1 MIISQSIKTY
11 VAVYLLSFGELFLF
25 SSCLFKQG
33 EGLKTPKIKIHHSP
47 EDLLASLERKEL
59 VGVLPNL
66 EFYQKFKGDFLYKD
80 PFIWSE
86 FFAFNRKVAILFL
99 SIDPLY
105 YLQIESG
112 VFHSKLLR
120 EFQYIQE
127 NLVGKEKQA
136 TGAPFF
142 KKIGNYQAE
151 IYFTPTELNY
161 SLREGSSARYR
172 IRQIAKLPPRAD
184 VWRLMDAADHV
195 IASFPKF
202 QDTQMYV
209 DFQRAVEEGKKR
221 AIFSEVF
228 EVSETS
234 AVPLYVIKKRTLPFP
249 FILGSKLRLTENLL
263 DGQHPLGVNQNS
275 LIQDFL
281 LLLSLPETG
290 NPQEGPSL
298 NVKDGFAL
306 LLRGSVKAMER
317 DLIQA
322 EPKLP
327 LDPLSSPCLIG
338 VRNELQFLTFT
349 RIDKDQQSVIIQNT
363 SNKCI
368 NLNDAEI
375 YIQRDSSCKI
385 QEGKITAKH
394 KLKGVLQAQETRI
407 FRKNNSEDIS
417 RANTYSITFSSYCI
431 ALTKGNRSITSH
443 HDPHI
448 LDFVIFGVKAL
459 EYSGAPLNPL
469 YYIES
474 SKKDTQINRCNGIWR
489 PGEC

>member
-1 MIISQSIKTY
+1 MIISQFIKIY
-11 VAVYLLSFGELFLF
+11 VAVYLLSLWELFLF
-25 SSCLFKQG
+25 SSCLFQQG
-33 EGLKTPKIKIHHSP
+33 EGLETPKIKIHHSP
-47 EDLLASLERKEL
+47 ENLLVSFERKEL

-66 EFYQKFKGDFLYKD
+66 RFYQKFKGDFLYKE
-80 PFIWSE
+80 PRIWSE
-86 FFAFNRKVAILFL
+86 FFVFNRKFAVLFL

-120 EFQYIQE
+120 EFQYIQK

-136 TGAPFF
+136 TGSPFF

-161 SLREGSSARYR
+161 SLREGSSSRYR

-184 VWRLMDAADHV
+184 VWRLMEAADHI

-202 QDTQMYV
+202 QDKQMYV
-209 DFQRAVEEGKKR
+209 DFQREVGKGKKR
-221 AIFSEVF
+221 TIFSELF
-228 EVSETS
+228 EVSEIPTRS
-234 AVPLYVIKKRTLPFP
+234 LYVIKKKTLPFP
-249 FILGSKLRLTENLL
+249 FILGSKLRLTENIL
-263 DGQHPLGVNQNS
+263 DGQHPLGVNQSS

-290 NPQEGPSL
+290 NPLEGPSL

-306 LLRGSVKAMER
+306 LLRGHVKAMEQE
-317 DLIQA
+317 LIQA

-327 LDPLSSPCLIG
+327 LNPLSSPCLIG
-338 VRNELQFLTFT
+338 VRNELKFLTFS

-394 KLKGVLQAQETRI
+394 KLKGVLQAKEVRI
-407 FRKNNSEDIS
+407 FKKNNSEDIS
-417 RANTYSITFSSYCI
+417 SANTYSITFNSFCI
-431 ALTKGNRSITSH
+431 ALTKGNRSIISH

-459 EYSGAPLNPL
+459 EYSGAPPNPL

-474 SKKDTQINRCNGIWR
+474 TNGDTQINRCNGTWKS
-489 PGEC
+489 GEC